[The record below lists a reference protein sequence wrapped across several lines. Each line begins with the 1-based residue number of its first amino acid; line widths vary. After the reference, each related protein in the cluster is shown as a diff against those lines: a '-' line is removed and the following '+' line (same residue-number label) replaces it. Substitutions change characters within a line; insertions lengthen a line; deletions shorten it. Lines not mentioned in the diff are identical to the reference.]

1 MCGKCTDDGED
12 NDEDLSAYEPM
23 VADSIFR
30 QPPHKGIHYV
40 EDLSCCYGE
49 AVELHA
55 SVVLLGIVPCHNRE

>member
-40 EDLSCCYGE
+40 EDLSC
-49 AVELHA
+49 
-55 SVVLLGIVPCHNRE
+55 